1 MKNAGFVVLGL
12 VAVLGA
18 GATFA
23 AGFGHHGMM
32 KNRIDARIA
41 AAEDLIQATPAQRQ
55 VIDQA
60 KSNILAAVQQQ
71 KGLHETH
78 GQFLDAFLAD
88 KFDAGQM
95 NTLVDQRADQMRA
108 VGHTI
113 VQELAKVHDTLTPEQ
128 RQKLA
133 DHAKEQR
140 SKWQDRRGGFG
151 GPGE

>member
-12 VAVLGA
+12 VAVLGT

-32 KNRIDARIA
+32 KNRIDARIT

-60 KSNILAAVQQQ
+60 KTNILAAVQQQ
-71 KGLHETH
+71 KGLHQTH
-78 GQFLDAFLAD
+78 AQFMDAFLAD
-88 KFDAGQM
+88 NFDAGQM
-95 NTLVDQRADQMRA
+95 NTLVDQRAEQMRT
-108 VGHTI
+108 VGRAI
-113 VQELAKVHDTLTPEQ
+113 VQELAKVHDTLTSDQ

-133 DHAKEQR
+133 AHVKEQR
-140 SKWQDRRGGFG
+140 SKGQDRRGGFG